1 MIPIKTTQS
10 ACRLTCRLICR
21 LMAALSCA
29 LLLGACLFQ
38 SNDKVANKEG
48 GGWDDFPNADQNL
61 CGDLTPAQLTAADSL
76 VAKAKSHLDAEAIF
90 VGSDSGQDFS
100 KLKRRDVDSLDAYYT
115 QALAV
120 APNHCGA
127 LFGKAIVTAYSIA
140 QDHAFDSL
148 VNEAEHTDAP
158 VGYALGNLGAQ
169 TTDAAPALLEMRRNL
184 AAAPK
189 SLLTHAQEVSETV
202 LLPKIDS
209 AIKSLETV
217 VAHPAFRFAITK
229 GSEGWRL
236 DRGEAAPLL
245 ATLKIAKAMIILV
258 AGYEWRL
265 ESDEDYPFLSVLRQI
280 HKDDL
285 DSLTPEQKDA
295 LDHYTG
301 LLHRGSSFTRI
312 RPGWAART
320 ASIPDLLIQA
330 VDHVE
335 AGLQYGITEA
345 ETKVDQSKDP
355 YRVGT
360 DETADVDPADVQ
372 NAIKRIDLAKKY
384 LSGEVPMTY
393 AKGQATLRINFRKL
407 FQIDGLQGLLPY
419 FSFYPYPEWNDS
431 LPADAAHPDPR
442 PKGPFYFTDAS
453 GVKTLEGLGL
463 GDYADSIPRLAGKV
477 LFPDPT
483 LGGIFPDLNN
493 QNFWSMVDSLRFVH
507 SRVPDGCTTSNPPDD
522 PNFPSPAPAEPCRM
536 PVSPS
541 DLDLLV
547 YYLGMGF
554 F

>member
-1 MIPIKTTQS
+1 MNPIETES
-10 ACRLTCRLICR
+10 AGRFPIAGRV
-21 LMAALSCA
+21 MGAVAALACA

-38 SNDKVANKEG
+38 NDKVASREG

-61 CGDLTPAQLTAADSL
+61 CGDLTHAQMSAADSL
-76 VAKAKSHLDAEAIF
+76 VAKAESHLDGEAVF

-100 KLKRRDVDSLDAYYT
+100 KLKRRDVDSLDAYYS

-127 LFGKAIVTAYSIA
+127 LFGKAIVTAYSVA

-148 VNEAEHTDAP
+148 VNNVENTDAG
-158 VGYALGNLGAQ
+158 GYALGKLS
-169 TTDAAPALLEMRRNL
+169 AANAGPALLDLRRGL
-184 AAAPK
+184 ATAPK
-189 SLLTHAQEVSETV
+189 SVLTQAQEVSENL

-209 AIKSLETV
+209 AIKSLEIV
-217 VAHPAFRFAITK
+217 VAHPGFRFAITR

-245 ATLKIAKAMIILV
+245 AALKIAKAMIILV

-265 ESDEDYPFLSVLRQI
+265 ESDEDYPFLSVLRNI
-280 HKDDL
+280 HEKDM

-320 ASIPDLLIQA
+320 ASIPDLIIQA

-335 AGLQYGITEA
+335 AGLQYGITQA
-345 ETKVDQSKDP
+345 QTNLDQSKDP

-360 DETADVDPADVQ
+360 DETADIDPADLQ
-372 NAIKRIDLAKKY
+372 KAINRIDLTKKY

-393 AKGQATLRINFRKL
+393 AKGKATLRINFRKL
-407 FQIDGLQGLLPY
+407 FQVDGLQGLLPY
-419 FSFYPYPEWNDS
+419 YSFYPYPEWNDS
-431 LPADAAHPDPR
+431 LPADATHPDPR

-453 GVKTLEGLGL
+453 GVKTMEGLGL
-463 GDYADSIPRLAGKV
+463 DDFADSISGLQGKV

-483 LGGIFPDLNN
+483 MGGIFPDLTN
-493 QNFWSMVDSLRFVH
+493 QNIWSKVDSLQFVH
-507 SRVPDGCTTSNPPDD
+507 SRVPDACTTSNPPDD
-522 PNFPSPAPAEPCRM
+522 PNFPQVTPQEPCRM

-547 YYLGMGF
+547 YYLGM
-554 F
+554 